1 MQVLGVGER
10 AWLLCY
16 GFRSL
21 NACTDYSSV
30 WAGLHTPELGP
41 LQSCLTGSQAA
52 LMVGRWAL
60 ARGRGAVNSSGSYIF
75 LGLHTGPSLYSAL
88 PAHTDFRS
96 FEDKM

>member
-41 LQSCLTGSQAA
+41 LQSCLTGPQAA
-52 LMVGRWAL
+52 LMVGRW
-60 ARGRGAVNSSGSYIF
+60 AVNSSGSYIF

>member
-10 AWLLCY
+10 A
-16 GFRSL
+16 
-21 NACTDYSSV
+21 V

-41 LQSCLTGSQAA
+41 LQSCLTGPQAA

-75 LGLHTGPSLYSAL
+75 LGLHTGPSLSSAL